1 MRFKGEKNFSHQD
14 KEKIGV
20 LICNLGTPDS
30 YSVSDVRIF
39 LREFLSDKRVIEIPR
54 IIWWFILNFFILT
67 LRPFKSAKIYKS
79 VWTDEG
85 SPLLV
90 YSERLKEKLDR
101 SSPDNLC
108 FELGM
113 RYGNP
118 SIRSALENLK
128 NKNCRKILVLPL
140 FPQYSATTTGSIF
153 DEVTR
158 VISTWRWVP
167 SLNFINSYHDNDNFI
182 DAISSSVKSKFEEIN
197 PHKIIFTY
205 HGIPKKYFDQGD
217 PYHCLC
223 QKTSR
228 LVAEK
233 LGIKEENFIT
243 TFQSRLGTAEWLKPY
258 TSDVMKKLPSE
269 GCSNILVIAPG
280 FSVDCLETIE
290 EIDEENK
297 EYFLESGGKKFTY
310 INCLND
316 SDQHIKFLNAF
327 IEQKVSLWN

>member
-1 MRFKGEKNFSHQD
+1 MSFKGEKSFSHQD
-14 KEKIGV
+14 KEKIGI

-30 YSVSDVRIF
+30 YSVTDVRIF
-39 LREFLSDKRVIEIPR
+39 LREFLSDKRVIELPR

-101 SSPDNLC
+101 SSPENFC

-118 SIRSALENLK
+118 SIKSALENLK
-128 NKNCRKILVLPL
+128 NQNCRKILVLPL

-153 DEVTR
+153 DEVTK
-158 VISTWRWVP
+158 VMSTWRWVP
-167 SLNFINSYHDNDNFI
+167 SLNFVNSYHDDDNFI
-182 DAISSSVKSKFEEIN
+182 DAISSSVKPKFEEIN
-197 PHKIIFTY
+197 PQKIIFTY

-233 LGIKEENFIT
+233 LGINEENFMT
-243 TFQSRLGTAEWLKPY
+243 TFQSRLGSAEWLKPY
-258 TSDVMKKLPSE
+258 TSEVMKKLPSE
-269 GCSNILVIAPG
+269 GYSNILVIAPG

-310 INCLND
+310 ISCLND
-316 SDQHIKFLNAF
+316 SDQHVNFLNAF

>member
-1 MRFKGEKNFSHQD
+1 MSFKGEKNFSHED
-14 KEKIGV
+14 KEKIGI

-39 LREFLSDKRVIEIPR
+39 LREFLSDKRVIELPR
-54 IIWWFILNFFILT
+54 IIWWFILNLFILT

-85 SPLLV
+85 SPLLI
-90 YSERLKEKLDR
+90 YSEKLKEKLDS

-118 SIRSALENLK
+118 SIKSALENLK

-153 DEVTR
+153 DEVTK
-158 VISTWRWVP
+158 VMSTWRWVP
-167 SLNFINSYHDNDNFI
+167 SLNFINSYHDNDDFI
-182 DAISSSVKSKFEEIN
+182 DAISSSIKSKLEEIN

-217 PYHCLC
+217 PYHCFC

-233 LGIKEENFIT
+233 LDIKEENFMT

-297 EYFLESGGKKFTY
+297 EYFLEAGGKKFTY

-316 SDQHIKFLNAF
+316 SDQHVNFLNAF

>member
-1 MRFKGEKNFSHQD
+1 MSFKGEKNFSHED
-14 KEKIGV
+14 KEKIGI

-39 LREFLSDKRVIEIPR
+39 LREFLSDKRVIELPR
-54 IIWWFILNFFILT
+54 IIWWFILNVFILT

-85 SPLLV
+85 SPLLI

-101 SSPDNLC
+101 SSSDNLC

-118 SIRSALENLK
+118 SIKSALENLK

-153 DEVTR
+153 DEVTK
-158 VISTWRWVP
+158 VMSTWRWVP
-167 SLNFINSYHDNDNFI
+167 SLNFINSYHDNDDFI
-182 DAISSSVKSKFEEIN
+182 DVISSSIKSKLEEIN

-217 PYHCLC
+217 PYHCFC

-233 LGIKEENFIT
+233 LDIKEENFMT

-297 EYFLESGGKKFTY
+297 EYFLEAGGKKFTY

-316 SDQHIKFLNAF
+316 SDQHVNFLNAF

>member
-1 MRFKGEKNFSHQD
+1 MSFKGEKNFSHED
-14 KEKIGV
+14 KEKIGI

-39 LREFLSDKRVIEIPR
+39 LREFLSDKRVIELPR

-85 SPLLV
+85 SPLLI
-90 YSERLKEKLDR
+90 YSKRLKEKLDR

-118 SIRSALENLK
+118 SIKSALENLK

-153 DEVTR
+153 DEVTK
-158 VISTWRWVP
+158 VMSTWRWVP
-167 SLNFINSYHDNDNFI
+167 SLNFINSYHDNDDFI
-182 DAISSSVKSKFEEIN
+182 DAISCSIKSKLEEIN

-205 HGIPKKYFDQGD
+205 QYENLQKLYTKYNNEDFVILGFPSRDFMYQEYNEEEKVKEFCNSNYGVSFPLFATSSVKGD
-217 PYHCLC
+217 KANDFYKSLNA
-223 QKTSR
+223 KTGKTPSWNFTKI
-228 LVAEK
+228 LISKNGKETHVFSSNVEPDDLSILSKIEK
-233 LGIKEENFIT
+233 L
-243 TFQSRLGTAEWLKPY
+243 L
-258 TSDVMKKLPSE
+258 
-269 GCSNILVIAPG
+269 
-280 FSVDCLETIE
+280 
-290 EIDEENK
+290 
-297 EYFLESGGKKFTY
+297 
-310 INCLND
+310 
-316 SDQHIKFLNAF
+316 
-327 IEQKVSLWN
+327 

>member
-1 MRFKGEKNFSHQD
+1 
-14 KEKIGV
+14 
-20 LICNLGTPDS
+20 
-30 YSVSDVRIF
+30 
-39 LREFLSDKRVIEIPR
+39 
-54 IIWWFILNFFILT
+54 
-67 LRPFKSAKIYKS
+67 
-79 VWTDEG
+79 
-85 SPLLV
+85 
-90 YSERLKEKLDR
+90 
-101 SSPDNLC
+101 
-108 FELGM
+108 M

-118 SIRSALENLK
+118 SIKSALENLK
-128 NKNCRKILVLPL
+128 NQNCRKILVLPL

-153 DEVTR
+153 DEVTK
-158 VISTWRWVP
+158 VMSTWRWVP
-167 SLNFINSYHDNDNFI
+167 SLNFINSYHDNDDFI
-182 DAISSSVKSKFEEIN
+182 DAISSSIKSKLEEIN

-217 PYHCLC
+217 PYHCFC

-233 LGIKEENFIT
+233 LDIKEENFMT

-297 EYFLESGGKKFTY
+297 EYFLEAGGKKFTY

-316 SDQHIKFLNAF
+316 SDQHVNFLNAF

>member
-1 MRFKGEKNFSHQD
+1 MSFKGEKNFSHED
-14 KEKIGV
+14 KEKIGI

-39 LREFLSDKRVIEIPR
+39 LREFLSDKRVIELPR
-54 IIWWFILNFFILT
+54 IIWWFILNVFILT

-85 SPLLV
+85 SPLLI

-101 SSPDNLC
+101 SSPDKFC

-113 RYGNP
+113 GYGNP
-118 SIRSALENLK
+118 SIKSALENLK

-153 DEVTR
+153 DEVTK
-158 VISTWRWVP
+158 VMSTWRWVP
-167 SLNFINSYHDNDNFI
+167 SLNFINSYHDNDDFI
-182 DAISSSVKSKFEEIN
+182 DAISSSIKSKLEEIN

-217 PYHCLC
+217 PYHCFC

-228 LVAEK
+228 LGAEK
-233 LGIKEENFIT
+233 LDIKEENFMT

-297 EYFLESGGKKFTY
+297 EYFLEAGGKKFTY

-316 SDQHIKFLNAF
+316 SDEHVNFLNAF
-327 IEQKVSLWN
+327 IQQKVSLWN